1 MVTSPAP
8 TDTWSRHRPRAGLVL
23 GAGLSQPVHDHR
35 EGLCL
40 DGTVSALGPWTQ
52 GAALTVSR
60 AEARPGGPP
69 SENRLWLPAA
79 PGKNFSPMRSRQV
92 GEGGGPHWGWAWGP
106 KCAGQHGLNGAGR
119 LTVGSAGASL

>member
-23 GAGLSQPVHDHR
+23 GAGLSQPAHDHR

-52 GAALTVSR
+52 GAALGPWTQGAVLTVSR

-69 SENRLWLPAA
+69 E
-79 PGKNFSPMRSRQV
+79 
-92 GEGGGPHWGWAWGP
+92 
-106 KCAGQHGLNGAGR
+106 
-119 LTVGSAGASL
+119 